1 MIGKLQRVPLRDV
14 WHHEA
19 HDFTHWLQENIEVL
33 NEVLD
38 LNLGSVEREQAAG
51 AFTVDLVA
59 EDENGNTVVI
69 ENQLER
75 SDHDHLGK
83 LMTYLA
89 ALDGKAAIWIVAD
102 HRPEHMGAVQWLN
115 ESSPADFFLLKVE
128 AVRIDDSPPAPL
140 LTPIVGRT

>member
-19 HDFTHWLQENIEVL
+19 RDFTHWLQENIEVL

-51 AFTVDLVA
+51 SFSVDLVA
-59 EDENGNTVVI
+59 EDENGNLIVI

-75 SDHDHLGK
+75 SDHDNWPEIQDAMIDAMIRLEK
-83 LMTYLA
+83 ALA
-89 ALDGKAAIWIVAD
+89 PHIAT
-102 HRPEHMGAVQWLN
+102 
-115 ESSPADFFLLKVE
+115 LK
-128 AVRIDDSPPAPL
+128 
-140 LTPIVGRT
+140 T